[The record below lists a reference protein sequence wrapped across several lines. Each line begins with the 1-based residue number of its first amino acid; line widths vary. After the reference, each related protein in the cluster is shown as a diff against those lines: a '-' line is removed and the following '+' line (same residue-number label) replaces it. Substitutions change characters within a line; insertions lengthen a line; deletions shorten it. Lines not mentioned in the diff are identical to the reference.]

1 MGVGV
6 ARPAG
11 AGPDTKEAYRRTESI
26 GPPGPYGLSESSA
39 NTVAAQKVAGMAPPG
54 DAKGGAAPRAGYEP
68 SARGPEKGVVPGE
81 DR

>member
-6 ARPAG
+6 ARSAG

-26 GPPGPYGLSESSA
+26 GPPGPYGLSESST
-39 NTVAAQKVAGMAPPG
+39 NTVAAQKVGSMAPPKDG
-54 DAKGGAAPRAGYEP
+54 KGAAAPRRLRAGCP
-68 SARGPEKGVVPGE
+68 WSWKGGGAGE